1 MIRALA
7 QLFRPRLGLLAAAG
21 TLAGHALAA
30 PRAGGG
36 AALACAAT
44 LCLAAG
50 CSALNQVQERAEDA
64 RMERTRT
71 RPLPAGRIPVRAAL
85 GLALGLLSLGL
96 GLAALCAPAAAG
108 VGLAVPALYNGL
120 YTPLKK
126 RTALALL
133 AGGLAG
139 AAPPVLGWAA
149 AGAPLPAFPP
159 LAVAGVLYV
168 WQVPHFWL
176 LAWRRRAEYAAAGF
190 KAPGP
195 FPYSSRLPLAVWLAA
210 YCAALALIPAL
221 DLVGTAPAKWLC
233 VGLAALLA
241 AGSPA
246 ILARSR
252 LGLGLVNLSMLLF
265 LCGLA
270 ADTYWPLP

>member
-1 MIRALA
+1 MA
-7 QLFRPRLGLLAAAG
+7 
-21 TLAGHALAA
+21 
-30 PRAGGG
+30 
-36 AALACAAT
+36 
-44 LCLAAG
+44 
-50 CSALNQVQERAEDA
+50 
-64 RMERTRT
+64 RTRT
-71 RPLPAGRIPVRAAL
+71 RPLPAGRMPVGLAR
-85 GLALGLLSLGL
+85 GLALGLLALGL

-108 VGLAVPALYNGL
+108 VGLAVIALYNGV

-149 AGAPLPAFPP
+149 AGAPHPALPP

-176 LAWRRRAEYAAAGF
+176 LAWRHREDFAAAGF
-190 KAPGP
+190 KAPGS
-195 FPYSSRLPLAVWLAA
+195 FPYRNHLPLAVWLAA
-210 YCAALALIPAL
+210 YCAALAFIPAFN
-221 DLVGTAPAKWLC
+221 LVDTAPAKWLC

-241 AGSPA
+241 AGARP

-270 ADTYWPLP
+270 ADAYWLAP